1 MACMNETCHHMQNK
15 LHPLPDRLHSS
26 SYPSFPS
33 VHPRRKK
40 KTLKHTIAQTKN
52 WLLSTD
58 NHESNNKFQNMSAL
72 AAGRVIVQLFG
83 IRLFCADMGMNW
95 DVKQVAPKIICRK
108 YPVWHSTTETQKK
121 NASSSW
127 QALPITSSVSE
138 SDLGKNTWRDQSH
151 VLLVSHQI
159 VQNSA
164 RCRLVI
170 GAKAVITQHNH
181 QHSSKHGLRRRA
193 LFRQKTL

>member
-1 MACMNETCHHMQNK
+1 
-15 LHPLPDRLHSS
+15 
-26 SYPSFPS
+26 
-33 VHPRRKK
+33 
-40 KTLKHTIAQTKN
+40 
-52 WLLSTD
+52 
-58 NHESNNKFQNMSAL
+58 MSAL

-83 IRLFCADMGMNW
+83 IRLFCSDMGMNW
-95 DVKQVAPKIICRK
+95 DVKQVAPKKIFAENTRFGIQQLK
-108 YPVWHSTTETQKK
+108 PKK